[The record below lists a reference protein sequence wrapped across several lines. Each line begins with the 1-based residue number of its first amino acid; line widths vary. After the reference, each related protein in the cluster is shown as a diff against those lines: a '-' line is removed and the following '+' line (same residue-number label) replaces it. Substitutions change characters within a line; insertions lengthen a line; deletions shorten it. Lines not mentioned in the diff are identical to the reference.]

1 MNRFNLSLPR
11 GRVGLIWGL
20 SLGLLMAWAALAVAQ
35 WDDFPKPLRP
45 GETPPTFRVGEK
57 AEAYW
62 RGKFYPGVVTK
73 VDSSSGWVNVEI
85 TADGKLQS
93 AYVSPQAGFVR
104 KVAGGATSAAR
115 TPSASRAASNKPTAA
130 APPPPKVY
138 PVRTWSDDTGK
149 FKIEARFVSK
159 DDKGVQLKKT
169 DGTTLTVPLAKLSK
183 ADQFFLESL
192 LAEEKTNDASPT
204 AATALVTPPADVD
217 RQANW
222 NARAVSVQ
230 AVSGWS
236 LVPDPGPTLPPASD
250 RVVAIP
256 GLDPRLAMEANRR
269 GHAGASRGMS
279 SGSCSI
285 VAEAKRSS

>member
-104 KVAGGATSAAR
+104 KVAGGATAPLERQALPGGVEQTDR
-115 TPSASRAASNKPTAA
+115 RCPAA
-130 APPPPKVY
+130 AE
-138 PVRTWSDDTGK
+138 G
-149 FKIEARFVSK
+149 
-159 DDKGVQLKKT
+159 
-169 DGTTLTVPLAKLSK
+169 LSR
-183 ADQFFLESL
+183 SH
-192 LAEEKTNDASPT
+192 
-204 AATALVTPPADVD
+204 LVG
-217 RQANW
+217 RHWEIQN
-222 NARAVSVQ
+222 
-230 AVSGWS
+230 
-236 LVPDPGPTLPPASD
+236 
-250 RVVAIP
+250 
-256 GLDPRLAMEANRR
+256 
-269 GHAGASRGMS
+269 
-279 SGSCSI
+279 
-285 VAEAKRSS
+285 